1 MLLYT
6 FLTVFSS
13 KKEKKIVFSQDEIK
27 NLRQALGLT
36 QAEFS
41 SKFSVSRGLVAQ
53 WETGKKSPTKDFHKI
68 FEKERKEIP
77 TYLERCNVNTK
88 GEIKALREALGL
100 TQAALAK
107 KLKISKRL
115 VRYWETGKRSPS
127 PFFQAKLKRLA
138 SALRNNS
145 ENSEGEQNVNSSE
158 EEQIVTSNDTSDFFL
173 VLTMQWLDAI
183 I

>member
-1 MLLYT
+1 M
-6 FLTVFSS
+6 SWKPS
-13 KKEKKIVFSQDEIK
+13 EIK
-27 NLRQALGLT
+27 ALRQALGLT
-36 QAEFS
+36 QAQFA
-41 SKFSVSRGLVAQ
+41 KKLSVSRRLVAY
-53 WETGKKSPTKDFHKI
+53 WERGEKSPTKDFQKKL
-68 FEKERKEIP
+68 EQRRSEMP
-77 TYLERCNVNTK
+77 TYLERCNVNTP

-145 ENSEGEQNVNSSE
+145 ENSEGEQNENSSE